1 MTRSLQSELNR
12 ISRIFCD
19 KIRSIMETQVLEGTW
34 EEITRQASRFV
45 GRKVRVTILE
55 DEPIAKSKPNLAML
69 EALRKVEE
77 RNKNMRETGGMSS
90 VDIIRRGRAGEMY
103 GYESDE

>member
-1 MTRSLQSELNR
+1 
-12 ISRIFCD
+12 
-19 KIRSIMETQVLEGTW
+19 METRVLEGTW
-34 EEITRQASRFV
+34 EEITRQASRFA

-55 DEPIAKSKPNLAML
+55 DEPTEKPKPNEKALA
-69 EALRKVEE
+69 AIRRVAE
-77 RNKNMRETGGMSS
+77 RQKNMRETGGMSS